1 MTIEELEK
9 KLKKKIY
16 NIDKRIERLSQP
28 SFYDQSQ
35 KIENLHGEAIAYEK
49 VLQMIK
55 N

>member
-9 KLKKKIY
+9 KLKSKIIT
-16 NIDKRIERLSQP
+16 IDERINRLSQP

-35 KIENLHGEAIAYEK
+35 KIENLHGEARAYEK

-55 N
+55 E